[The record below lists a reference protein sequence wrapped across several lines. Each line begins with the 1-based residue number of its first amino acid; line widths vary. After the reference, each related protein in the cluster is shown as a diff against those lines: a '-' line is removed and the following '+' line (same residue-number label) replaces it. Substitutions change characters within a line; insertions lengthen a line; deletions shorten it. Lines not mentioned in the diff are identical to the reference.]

1 MTREQAILGAIPNP
15 HAKAVINIK
24 ITNGWIVKHQNN
36 FFDAYQLTHQQYN
49 ILRILKGQHPEGVSI
64 IDIKRRMVDKMS
76 NVGRLV
82 EKLQQKG
89 YVERVD
95 GRNDRRVIFVHLT
108 DAGLNLLAMIA
119 DNFHLMLGHFDN
131 ITVEEAAELVRIL
144 EKMRTKPS
152 RKVREKTD
160 EAAF

>member
-1 MTREQAILGAIPNP
+1 MTTEQAILGRITNP

-24 ITNGWIVKHQNN
+24 MTNSWIVKHQNN
-36 FFDAYQLTHQQYN
+36 FFDDYQLTHQQYN

-89 YVERVD
+89 YVERVE
-95 GRNDRRVIFVHLT
+95 GSTDRRVIFVHLT
-108 DAGLNLLAMIA
+108 NFGLNILATIA
-119 DNFHLMLGHFDN
+119 DNFHLMLSHFEN
-131 ITVEEAAELVRIL
+131 ITVEEAGELVRIL
-144 EKMRTKPS
+144 EKMRAKPNGKT
-152 RKVREKTD
+152 RKKTD
-160 EAAF
+160 ETAF